1 MVPLNSLL
9 SEYGKF
15 SGTLY
20 YVYQNANFALAGHF
34 DEYSNL
40 IEGQKVKIEKQKC
53 TRFGLKKLFYSEPT
67 QPSIVYHYKPPN
79 STSFGDQ
86 PNISDEIADEYLIIS
101 DSKNAKVN
109 TSGLDWIS
117 WQNLTPLTC

>member
-40 IEGQKVKIEKQKC
+40 IEGEKVKIEKQKC

-109 TSGLDWIS
+109 TSGLD
-117 WQNLTPLTC
+117 